1 MLPPTVAPTMIRTAA
16 NSVQK
21 FLLRSPNIVRGWCPA
36 NSGLAGADS
45 GGCDTLR
52 YPYASWPVTFCFR
65 FSYAMAGLESYATC
79 GASAIL

>member
-1 MLPPTVAPTMIRTAA
+1 MLNIAASCAWWVVYFVLRTASEPPMLPPTVAPTMIRTAA

-52 YPYASWPVTFCFR
+52 YPYAS
-65 FSYAMAGLESYATC
+65 
-79 GASAIL
+79 